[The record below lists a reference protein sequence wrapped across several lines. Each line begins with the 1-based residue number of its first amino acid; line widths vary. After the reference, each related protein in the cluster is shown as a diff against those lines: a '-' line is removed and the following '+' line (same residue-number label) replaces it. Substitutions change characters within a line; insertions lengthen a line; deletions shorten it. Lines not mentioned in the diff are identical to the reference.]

1 MNSIAAAELLA
12 IAAAI
17 HFPSA
22 KFYCQFANADVVSAA
37 GIATDRPLGMG
48 IPTAGLCMFR
58 RKDPVDALQAALV
71 SILESF

>member
-1 MNSIAAAELLA
+1 MAACLRLRYEFMNSIAAAELLA

-37 GIATDRPLGMG
+37 GIATASP
-48 IPTAGLCMFR
+48 
-58 RKDPVDALQAALV
+58 
-71 SILESF
+71 

>member
-1 MNSIAAAELLA
+1 MLMLYLLLVLQLLL
-12 IAAAI
+12 
-17 HFPSA
+17 P
-22 KFYCQFANADVVSAA
+22 
-37 GIATDRPLGMG
+37 DRPLGMG